1 VFEKVAAPQTVRPP
15 WLRLRG
21 VSASA
26 AAHAAVVLGIASIPP
41 PAEPPLRTTEVATF
55 LVLQQAAR
63 APDTL
68 SRLLAGTAGGGLAA
82 SAAPREPAPRPRGEG
97 GEARPRIED
106 LRLASAAEAAAGPGV
121 APVPVPVTYGAADL
135 RTLSATADKLS
146 RGLRGKTLLASAVAP
161 DAGVFPAEALAEAP
175 RMVNRPE
182 ITRLLVHLYP
192 RRLRDTGIQ
201 GDVTLTFIIGV
212 DGRVEMRSVRVLAAA
227 HPDLAGPT
235 FHALARMR
243 FRPARVDGKAVR
255 VRATLPVRW
264 VLHDR
269 LAQAR

>member
-15 WLRLRG
+15 WLRLRDL
-21 VSASA
+21 SASA
-26 AAHAAVVLGIASIPP
+26 AAHAVFVLGIASLPV
-41 PAEPPLRTTEVATF
+41 PAEPPLRTAEVATF
-55 LVLQQAAR
+55 LVLQQAGR

-68 SRLLAGTAGGGLAA
+68 SRMLAGTGGGGLAA
-82 SAAPREPAPRPRGEG
+82 PAAPRELAPRPRGEDG
-97 GEARPRIED
+97 KAPPRVAD
-106 LRLASAAEAAAGPGV
+106 LRLASAAEAPAGPAL
-121 APVPVPVTYGAADL
+121 APVVPVAHNGAADL
-135 RTLSATADKLS
+135 RTLSTAAEKLS
-146 RGLRGKTLLASAVAP
+146 RGLRGRTLLVGGSAA
-161 DAGVFPAEALAEAP
+161 DAGVFPAEMLAEAP

-182 ITRLLVHLYP
+182 ITRLLMHLYP
-192 RRLRDTGIQ
+192 RRLRDIGVQ